1 MPKKNKIVLLH
12 STLHEGAKISE
23 NNSKPAII
31 INYNENQFE
40 YELPQKNTTMALM
53 YILRDD

>member
-12 STLHEGAKISE
+12 STLHEGAEISE